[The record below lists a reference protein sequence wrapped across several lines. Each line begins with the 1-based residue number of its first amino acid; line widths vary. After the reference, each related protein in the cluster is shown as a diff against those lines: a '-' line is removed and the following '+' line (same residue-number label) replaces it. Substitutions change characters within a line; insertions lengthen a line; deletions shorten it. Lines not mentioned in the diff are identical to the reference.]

1 MAFTFLRLKRE
12 RDLPSAAGL
21 PAVLDQD
28 LTGDERRLVGL
39 KEDDRMGNLFRL
51 GETLGLA
58 RPEDGSR

>member
-1 MAFTFLRLKRE
+1 LKRE
-12 RDLPSAAGL
+12 RELPSAGGL
-21 PAVLDQD
+21 PAVLGQD

-58 RPEDGSR
+58 RSEDGSR